1 MLAFGARLASA
12 LRPGDTVTLSG
23 DLGAGKTTCVRG
35 LVQSLR
41 PEETVPSPTY
51 TLVQTY
57 DLPGFEL
64 WHCDLYR
71 LEHPD
76 EAYEL
81 GLIDAMGE
89 VVCILEWPDRLGH
102 HMPKVTLGITIA
114 FQEEGREIALIG
126 WDGRD
131 V

>member
-64 WHCDLYR
+64 WHCDLY
-71 LEHPD
+71 LS
-76 EAYEL
+76 
-81 GLIDAMGE
+81 LIH
-89 VVCILEWPDRLGH
+89 I
-102 HMPKVTLGITIA
+102 
-114 FQEEGREIALIG
+114 
-126 WDGRD
+126 
-131 V
+131 